1 MKKILCIIALLS
13 AFVCSHAQFSKVT
26 HIDDLALIYIGSQHR
41 PQWDKDLFRP
51 YVMHTF
57 PDSTQSWFFDGFL
70 MLEFM
75 RWNDAGE
82 RVNLGEALFKP
93 STKDDWIAMLDMQLG
108 VGTDTGCKAL
118 DDLIGEL
125 IPVLGKPGHKHKVV
139 MSLPVNRVKGDWY
152 WGEIDGRKLYGDD
165 RVEEMKWYIDE
176 LLRRWDAAGFKNIE
190 LDGVYWTKEGYVAE
204 EDADFEFVTAY
215 AKKKGLLN
223 YWIPYRSA
231 RGRGDW
237 KEWGIDVAYLQPNYY
252 FKDERPMDWLDG
264 VIDFAF
270 GHDMGLEIEF
280 AGYDY
285 SYNPTTGHRELIKP
299 HNIGLYDINPQY
311 YQRLADY
318 LNHFELYGVFD
329 KKPVAYYTG
338 FQGVYDFSNSDNR
351 RDRDLMSR
359 MARIV
364 NLRHQAT
371 RWDKAPRPAKNR
383 H

>member
-1 MKKILCIIALLS
+1 MKKLFCLLGLFCCIAVS
-13 AFVCSHAQFSKVT
+13 NAQFSKVT
-26 HIDDLALIYIGSQHR
+26 DVDDLALIYIGSQHR
-41 PQWDKDLFRP
+41 TDWDKEMFRP

-75 RWNDAGE
+75 RWNDEGK
-82 RVNLGEALFKP
+82 RVNLGESLFEP
-93 STKDDWIAMLDMQLG
+93 STKADWTAMLEAQLG
-108 VGTDTGCKAL
+108 LENGRGCKAL

-139 MSLPVNRVKGDWY
+139 MSLPINRIKGDWY
-152 WGEIDGRKLYGDD
+152 WGEIDGKKLYGDD

-176 LLRRWDAAGFKNIE
+176 LQRRWKAAGFKNIE
-190 LDGVYWTKEGYVAE
+190 LDGVYWTKEGYVAD
-204 EDADFEFVTAY
+204 EDSDFKYVTAY
-215 AKKKGLLN
+215 AKDKGLLN

-252 FKDERPMDWLDG
+252 FKDDRPMDWLDG
-264 VIDFAF
+264 VIHFAD
-270 GHDMGLEIEF
+270 GHGMGLEIEF

-285 SYNPTTGHRELIKP
+285 SYNPTTKERQLIKP
-299 HNIGLYDINPQY
+299 HNIGLYDINPRF

-338 FQGVYDFSNSDNR
+338 FQGVYDFTNSDNQ

-364 NLRHQAT
+364 NKRHQASK
-371 RWDKAPRPAKNR
+371 WDKAPRPCR
-383 H
+383 